1 MNKGIIIGIIIA
13 VAIAISFGALMSSD
27 DTIQSPETD
36 EIAET
41 EVTEADI
48 PGSECRS
55 RSTRTQGLRRAG
67 ELRDTATATL
77 WLLSDEA
84 QFVIGAILD
93 VSGGFVTP

>member
-41 EVTEADI
+41 EVTEPKSYSVNLKESVAASSS
-48 PGSECRS
+48 P
-55 RSTRTQGLRRAG
+55 
-67 ELRDTATATL
+67 
-77 WLLSDEA
+77 
-84 QFVIGAILD
+84 
-93 VSGGFVTP
+93 